1 MQLTS
6 KFSKRLKF
14 SLCLID
20 IYFKFGWVIPLK
32 DEISGNTNLA
42 TTLHEKPYFSGPGIS
57 WKAQRDQVHITFRSI
72 FSLKKR
78 PCFPSPKTS
87 KQELF
92 GSPKQELLSNQ

>member
-32 DEISGNTNLA
+32 DKKGITTTNVFQKILDESTA
-42 TTLHEKPYFSGPGIS
+42 NQIKYGYIKPDNFAIDERNHG
-57 WKAQRDQVHITFRSI
+57 
-72 FSLKKR
+72 
-78 PCFPSPKTS
+78 
-87 KQELF
+87 
-92 GSPKQELLSNQ
+92 